1 MQPYKEDPHRE
12 TPPPPPPPTP
22 TTTTTTMKR
31 RAETWIQ
38 EETRSLVCLRREM
51 DGAFNASKSNRHLW
65 ERISTVMRGKG
76 FDRSPTMCVD
86 KWRNL
91 LKEFKKAR
99 HHHYHHHRD
108 RSGKTS
114 RYGEIE
120 ELLMER
126 NKSFAPPSKIEEYL
140 RFGNKGLEDA
150 DIPFGSVIA
159 LNIFHFFLSLG
170 LEDADIPFGSV
181 EASGRSA
188 LDPKRCSDHDGHIL
202 AITAADAVVAGGEN
216 HSYGGRVILIKWGDY
231 TRKIGIDG
239 SAEAIKEAIKLAFGL
254 RTRRAFWLED
264 EDEVVRSFDRDMPLG
279 TYTLHLDEGLT
290 IKCLYDDTDQIAV
303 RPEEKTLYTEEDFR
317 DYLSWRRWS
326 GLRELNTFRSIE
338 TLDELRHNANYH
350 GVRMLGN

>member
-12 TPPPPPPPTP
+12 TPPPTPTP
-22 TTTTTTMKR
+22 TTTTTMKR

-99 HHHYHHHRD
+99 HHHYHHHHHRD
-108 RSGKTS
+108 RSGKLS

-120 ELLMER
+120 ELLKER
-126 NKSFAPPSKIEEYL
+126 NKSFVPPSKVEDYF
-140 RFGNKGLEDA
+140 RFA
-150 DIPFGSVIA
+150 DK
-159 LNIFHFFLSLG
+159 
-170 LEDADIPFGSV
+170 
-181 EASGRSA
+181 ASGRSA
-188 LDPKRCSDHDGHIL
+188 VDPKRCSDHDGHIL
-202 AITAADAVVAGGEN
+202 AITAADAVVANGVAPWNWRETSVNVSWIGGEN

-239 SAEAIKEAIKLAFGL
+239 TAEAIKEAIKLAFGL

-264 EDEVVRSFDRDMPLG
+264 EDEVVRSLDRDMPLG
-279 TYTLHLDEGLT
+279 TYALHLDEGLT
-290 IKCLYDDTDQIAV
+290 IKCLYDDTDQITV
-303 RPEEKTLYTEEDFR
+303 HPEEKTLYTEEDFR
-317 DYLSWRRWS
+317 DFLLRHRWS

-338 TLDELRHNANYH
+338 TLDELRHNAIYH

>member
-12 TPPPPPPPTP
+12 TPPPPPTP
-22 TTTTTTMKR
+22 TTTTMKR

-108 RSGKTS
+108 RSGKMS

-120 ELLMER
+120 ELLKER
-126 NKSFAPPSKIEEYL
+126 NKSFAPPSKIKDYL
-140 RFGNKGLEDA
+140 RFA
-150 DIPFGSVIA
+150 DK
-159 LNIFHFFLSLG
+159 G

-188 LDPKRCSDHDGHIL
+188 LDPKRCSDHDGHTL
-202 AITAADAVVAGGEN
+202 AITAADAVVANGVSPWNWRETTANGGEN

-239 SAEAIKEAIKLAFGL
+239 TAEAIKEAIKSAFGL

-264 EDEVVRSFDRDMPLG
+264 EDEVVRSLDRDMPLG
-279 TYTLHLDEGLT
+279 TYALHLDEGLT

-303 RPEEKTLYTEEDFR
+303 CPEEKTLYTEEDFR
-317 DYLSWRRWS
+317 DFLSRRCWS

-338 TLDELRHNANYH
+338 TLDELHHNAIYM
-350 GVRMLGN
+350 V